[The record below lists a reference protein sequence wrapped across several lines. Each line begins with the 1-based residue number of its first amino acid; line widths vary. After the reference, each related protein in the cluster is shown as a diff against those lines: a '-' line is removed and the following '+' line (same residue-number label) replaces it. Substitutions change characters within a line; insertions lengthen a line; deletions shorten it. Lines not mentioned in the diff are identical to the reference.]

1 MRVGVFYHPDF
12 AERGYITLRHRIKP
26 AYEALRRQDYANKL
40 LFFEPSVSPLHQEL
54 LQEIHTDRHI
64 EAVKAEGY
72 HEVALLSAAGVVS
85 AAEMLAAQQLDRA
98 FCFVG
103 AGGHHAGRNYS
114 WGFCY
119 YNDVAMAVLRLN
131 QLGVK
136 RILILD
142 MDPHSGDGTR
152 DLVALDPNIVHI
164 NFYADENYSY
174 QDNKLNNY
182 GILLENATDKDFLQ
196 ALEDNL
202 PKAENVEF
210 VIVIFGHDSHCEDYG
225 DFYLTID
232 GYREFTHRMKTFCG
246 TRPLL
251 YVLSGGSN
259 PQIAA
264 LAIPA
269 VIESLLEI

>member
-26 AYEALRRQDYANKL
+26 AYEALCKQAYTNKL
-40 LFFEPSVSPLHQEL
+40 LFFEPSITQLHQEL
-54 LQEIHTDRHI
+54 LIQIHTASHI
-64 EAVKAEGY
+64 NTVKAEGF
-72 HEVALLSAAGVVS
+72 HEVALLSAAGVVN
-85 AAEMLAAQQLDRA
+85 AAEMLATQQLDRA

-103 AGGHHAGRNYS
+103 TGGHHAGRNYS

-131 QLGVK
+131 QLGIN

-152 DLVALDPNIVHI
+152 DLVALDPSIVHI
-164 NFYADENYSY
+164 NFFADENYSY

-182 GILLENATDKDFLQ
+182 GILLDNATDQVFLQ
-196 ALEDNL
+196 ALEENL
-202 PKAENVEF
+202 PRAAGAEF
-210 VIVIFGHDSHCEDYG
+210 TIVIFGHDSHCEDYG

-232 GYREFTHRMKTFCG
+232 GYRQFTHRMKEFCG

-259 PQIAA
+259 PQVAS

-269 VIESLLEI
+269 VIESLL

>member
-12 AERGYITLRHRIKP
+12 AERGYITLRHRVKP
-26 AYEALRRQDYANKL
+26 AYDALCKQVYAEKL
-40 LFFEPSVSPLHQEL
+40 QFFEPSISQLHQDL
-54 LQEIHTDRHI
+54 LSQTHTDNHI
-64 EAVKAEGY
+64 KAVKAEGF

-85 AAEMLAAQQLDRA
+85 AAEMLAARQLDSA

-103 AGGHHAGRNYS
+103 TAGHHAGRNFS

-119 YNDVAMAVLRLN
+119 YNDVAMAVLRLQ
-131 QLGVK
+131 QLGIN

-152 DLVALDPNIVHI
+152 DLVASDPNLVHI
-164 NFYADENYSY
+164 NFYADEDYSY
-174 QDNKLNNY
+174 QDSHLNNY
-182 GILLENATDKDFLQ
+182 GIRLENATDRIFLQ
-196 ALEDNL
+196 ALEENL
-202 PKAENVEF
+202 PKAANVEF
-210 VIVIFGHDSHCEDYG
+210 IIVIFGHDSHCEDYG
-225 DFYLTID
+225 DFFLTVD
-232 GYREFTHRMKTFCG
+232 GYRKFTHRIKTFCH

-259 PQIAA
+259 PQVAS

-269 VIESLLEI
+269 VIETLI